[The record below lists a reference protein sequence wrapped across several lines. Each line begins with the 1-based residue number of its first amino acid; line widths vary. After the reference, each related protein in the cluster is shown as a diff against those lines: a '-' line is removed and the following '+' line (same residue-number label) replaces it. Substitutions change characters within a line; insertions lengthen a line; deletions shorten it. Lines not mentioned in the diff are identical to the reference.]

1 MAEAAA
7 SYKGFTVGRTAMSDF
22 DFSGKRVLVT
32 GASRGIG
39 WGIAMG
45 FARAGAELI
54 VLADD
59 EAIHAAAEEYATE
72 AGKPVAAHVCDISN
86 RARVTEVMAEIGA
99 LDVLVNNAGFERLT
113 PIDEPGDGV
122 EATFRKIIEINV
134 MGTYFVTRE
143 AVKTM
148 ARGAKIVITASTF
161 GKTGYAGF
169 TGYCASKHANIG
181 FMRALA
187 QELGPKGINVNA
199 ICPNWVRTEAAMR
212 SLRID
217 AERTGRSEDE
227 LMAEVYARQAF
238 PGLMEPEDMI
248 PGYLFLASDG
258 AKDITGQTLH
268 IDRGEIMS

>member
-1 MAEAAA
+1 
-7 SYKGFTVGRTAMSDF
+7 MSDF

-45 FARAGAELI
+45 FARANAELI

-59 EAIHAAAEEYATE
+59 EAIHDAAKAYADE
-72 AGKPVAAHVCDISN
+72 AGKPVAGHVCDISD

-113 PIDEPGDGV
+113 PVDEPGDAV
-122 EATFRKIIEINV
+122 EAVFRKIIEINV
-134 MGTYFVTRE
+134 MGTYLVTRE

-169 TGYCASKHANIG
+169 TGYCALKHANIG

-187 QELGPKGINVNA
+187 QELGPEGINVNA

-217 AERTGRSEDE
+217 AERSGRSEDE

-238 PGLMEPEDMI
+238 PGMMEPEYMI
-248 PGYLFLASDG
+248 PGTLFLASDA

>member
-1 MAEAAA
+1 
-7 SYKGFTVGRTAMSDF
+7 
-22 DFSGKRVLVT
+22 
-32 GASRGIG
+32 
-39 WGIAMG
+39 
-45 FARAGAELI
+45 
-54 VLADD
+54 
-59 EAIHAAAEEYATE
+59 
-72 AGKPVAAHVCDISN
+72 VAAHVCDIAD
-86 RARVTEVMAEIGA
+86 RTRVAKVMAEIGA

-113 PIDEPGDGV
+113 FMDEPGEEV
-122 EATFRKIIEINV
+122 EETFRMIIEINV

-148 ARGAKIVITASTF
+148 TRGARIVITASTF
-161 GKTGYAGF
+161 GKTGYASF

-187 QELGPKGINVNA
+187 QELGPKGANVNA

-248 PGYLFLASDG
+248 PGYLFLALDA